1 MMHFAAREEQRFEE
15 EADDFQK
22 LFEEIRNELKN
33 CTFTPDRFRLMSI
46 KFLVLIITVFS
57 VI

>member
-1 MMHFAAREEQRFEE
+1 MHFAAREEQRFEE